1 MQELINSFII
11 QSKECRLRGIGKFQS
26 VMHPA
31 QADIANKQITP
42 PAEEKIFTPREE
54 RISDELVKYAAAKNN
69 ISMEDAFEKIKEW
82 CAETRSKLKNG
93 EEIFLPSLG
102 FLKTNQSGNISFQA
116 LKAFPFYQPI
126 TVERVIHKNST
137 HNVLVGDRETDSSV
151 MSRFFNEEDS
161 SEKVKRNAWKI
172 ISIALFVIA
181 LLLLIFYFYTHSFS
195 VSGIGTQV
203 KVTPQSPPATY
214 SPQ

>member
-1 MQELINSFII
+1 
-11 QSKECRLRGIGKFQS
+11 
-26 VMHPA
+26 
-31 QADIANKQITP
+31 
-42 PAEEKIFTPREE
+42 
-54 RISDELVKYAAAKNN
+54 
-69 ISMEDAFEKIKEW
+69 
-82 CAETRSKLKNG
+82 
-93 EEIFLPSLG
+93 
-102 FLKTNQSGNISFQA
+102 
-116 LKAFPFYQPI
+116 
-126 TVERVIHKNST
+126 
-137 HNVLVGDRETDSSV
+137 

-161 SEKVKRNAWKI
+161 QEKVKRNAWKI